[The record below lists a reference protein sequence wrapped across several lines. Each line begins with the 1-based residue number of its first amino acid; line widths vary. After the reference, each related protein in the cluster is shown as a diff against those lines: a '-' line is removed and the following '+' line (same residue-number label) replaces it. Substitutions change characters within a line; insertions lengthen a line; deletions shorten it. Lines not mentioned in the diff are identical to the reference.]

1 MSISV
6 DVAVRALRSSALV
19 DPSSHLKPRGRD
31 ELNDELRRW
40 RDRGL
45 FAHVLVVDRGDPL
58 PELLFGS
65 WSALGLDARR
75 DLLLVFDTHDWVAR
89 GWGLDA
95 AQIVGILDAARPRER
110 TVFSRELIGALE
122 GLAQAAQ
129 PSALALPALGVGS
142 VLAIGLLGLVVRRRR
157 QLAQLGA
164 AQLAEVQSSLGR
176 TYAELVLACEEL
188 PEPQEASDLQLRATE
203 LKRRADVVL
212 KQGLLEP
219 TLGNNPVAIGQV
231 RQLESELSALHS
243 IVLQKT
249 VLQKQR
255 EKR

>member
-6 DVAVRALRSSALV
+6 DVAVRALRTSALV
-19 DPSSHLKPRGRD
+19 DPSAHLKPRGRD
-31 ELNDELRRW
+31 EVNDELRRW

-45 FAHVLVVDRGDPL
+45 FAQVLVVDRGDPL
-58 PELLFGS
+58 PELLLGS
-65 WSALGLDARR
+65 WNTLGLDARR

-95 AQIVGILDAARPRER
+95 GQIMRILEAARPHER
-110 TVFSRELIGALE
+110 TVFSRELIGALQ

-129 PSALALPALGVGS
+129 PSAGSSIVLPALGVGGA
-142 VLAIGLLGLVVRRRR
+142 LALGLLGLVVRRRR
-157 QLAQLGA
+157 QLAQLGR
-164 AQLAEVQSSLGR
+164 AQLAEAQSSLGR

-188 PEPQEASDLQLRATE
+188 PAQQEASELQLRATE
-203 LKRRADVVL
+203 LRQRADVVL
-212 KQGLLEP
+212 KQGLLDP
-219 TLGNNPVAIGQV
+219 KIGNDPVMIGRV

-243 IVLQKT
+243 T

-255 EKR
+255 ERR